1 MMSRNPERLDRVEMF
16 GRLWSKDLP
25 GLPWVG
31 LGWSRS
37 TWVAEPKESDNGL
50 RVVGRCCCCC
60 SVC

>member
-1 MMSRNPERLDRVEMF
+1 MMSRNLERLDRVEMF
-16 GRLWSKDLP
+16 GRLWSKDC

-37 TWVAEPKESDNGL
+37 TWAAELLESDNGL
-50 RVVGRCCCCC
+50 EVVVHSCCCY

>member
-25 GLPWVG
+25 GLPWAG
-31 LGWSRS
+31 QGWSRS
-37 TWVAEPKESDNGL
+37 TWAAELLESDNGL
-50 RVVGRCCCCC
+50 EVVVHSCCCY